1 MDLLLVLTYTALC
14 VAIFKI
20 FRIPLNKWT
29 VPTAVLGGI
38 AIIGTLIML
47 MNYNHPY
54 SEMARNYYIST
65 PIVPLVKGRVT
76 EVAVKPDQKVNKGDV
91 LFRIDDEP
99 FRQKVSSLE
108 ARVSAN
114 QEHVKSIEARLRS
127 ARLDRDR
134 ASELI
139 RRGIGKQRDL
149 DVSQANVDDLAAQ
162 LDQQQATLV
171 DVQSQLREANYQLEQ
186 TVVYAPSNGH
196 VVQLAL
202 RPGMIATP
210 FMYRPVMTFIHEE
223 DNAYVGWFWQNSMQ
237 RLAVGDE
244 AEVVIDG
251 IPGMIFKGEV
261 EAVIPAIAAGNVQAN
276 AALLDQSS
284 AVRPG
289 RLPVRIKITDPRWQE
304 YQVIAGA
311 SGQAAIYTH
320 HFHHVSVMRKVLL
333 RMASWMNYIFPFH

>member
-1 MDLLLVLTYTALC
+1 MDLLLILTYTALC
-14 VAIFKI
+14 VAVFKI

-29 VPTAVLGGI
+29 VPTAALGGI
-38 AIIGTLIML
+38 ILIGTLIML

-54 SEMARNYYIST
+54 SEMARNYYVST

-76 EVAVKPDQKVNKGDV
+76 EVPVQPNQPVKKGDV

-99 FRQKVSSLE
+99 FRLKADSLT
-108 ARVSAN
+108 ARLESN
-114 QEHVKSIEARLRS
+114 REHLKSIEARLRS
-127 ARLDRDR
+127 AKLDRDR
-134 ASELI
+134 ARELMQ
-139 RRGIGKQRDL
+139 RGVGKQRDL
-149 DVSQANVDDLAAQ
+149 DVSQANVDDIVAQ
-162 LDQQQATLV
+162 IDQQKANLS
-171 DVQSQLREANYQLEQ
+171 DLQSQLQEAKYQQAQ
-186 TVVYAPSNGH
+186 TVVYAPTDGH

-210 FMYRPVMTFIHEE
+210 FMFRPVMTFIHK
-223 DNAYVGWFWQNSMQ
+223 DDTAYVGWFWQNSMQ

-251 IPGMIFKGEV
+251 VPGKIFKGTV
-261 EAVIPAIAAGNVQAN
+261 TSVIPAIAAGNVQAN
-276 AALLDQSS
+276 VGLLDQTT

-289 RLPVRIKITDPRWQE
+289 RLPVLISITDPEWAK

-311 SGQAAIYTH
+311 SGQAAIYTE
-320 HFHHVSVMRKVLL
+320 HFHHVSIMRKILL

>member
-1 MDLLLVLTYTALC
+1 MDLLLVLTYTAIC
-14 VAIFKI
+14 VAVFKI

-29 VPTAVLGGI
+29 VPTAVLGGVLL
-38 AIIGTLIML
+38 IGTLIML

-54 SEMARNYYIST
+54 SEMARNYYVST
-65 PIVPLVKGRVT
+65 PIVPLVKGRVS
-76 EVAVKPDQKVNKGDV
+76 EVAVKPEQKVKKGDV

-99 FRQKVSSLE
+99 FRQRAASLE
-108 ARVSAN
+108 ARVSSN
-114 QEHVKSIEARLRS
+114 EEHLKSIEARMRS
-127 ARLDRDR
+127 AKLDRDR
-134 ASELI
+134 AAELM

-149 DVSQANVDDLAAQ
+149 DVTQANVDDLVAQ
-162 LDQQQATLV
+162 LDQQQATLD
-171 DVQSQLREANYQLEQ
+171 DVRAQLREAKYQLDQ
-186 TVVYAPSNGH
+186 TVVYAPSDGN

-210 FMYRPVMTFIHEE
+210 FMYRPVMTFIHED

-251 IPGMIFKGEV
+251 IPGKIFKGEV
-261 EAVIPAIAAGNVQAN
+261 EAVIPAIASGNVQAN
-276 AALLDQSS
+276 AALIDQSS
-284 AVRPG
+284 AVIPG

-304 YQVIAGA
+304 YQVIAGS
-311 SGQAAIYTH
+311 SGQAAIYTK
-320 HFHHVSVMRKVLL
+320 HFHHVAIMRKVLL

>member
-1 MDLLLVLTYTALC
+1 MDLLLVLTYTAIC
-14 VAIFKI
+14 VAVFKI

-29 VPTAVLGGI
+29 VPTAVLGGVLL
-38 AIIGTLIML
+38 IGTLIML

-54 SEMARNYYIST
+54 SEMARNYYVST
-65 PIVPLVKGRVT
+65 PIVPLVKGRVR
-76 EVAVKPDQKVNKGDV
+76 EVAVKPDQKVKKGDV

-99 FRQKVSSLE
+99 FRQRAASLE
-108 ARVSAN
+108 ARVSSN
-114 QEHVKSIEARLRS
+114 EEHLKSIEARMRS
-127 ARLDRDR
+127 AKLDRDR
-134 ASELI
+134 AAELM

-149 DVSQANVDDLAAQ
+149 DVTQANVDDLVAQ
-162 LDQQQATLV
+162 LDQQQATLE
-171 DVQSQLREANYQLEQ
+171 DVRAQLREAKYQLDQ
-186 TVVYAPSNGH
+186 TVVYAPSDGH

-210 FMYRPVMTFIHEE
+210 FMYRPVMTFIHED

-251 IPGMIFKGEV
+251 IPGKIFKGEV
-261 EAVIPAIAAGNVQAN
+261 EAVIPAIASGNVQAN
-276 AALLDQSS
+276 AALIDQSS
-284 AVRPG
+284 AVIPG

-304 YQVIAGA
+304 YQVIAGS
-311 SGQAAIYTH
+311 SGQAAIYTK
-320 HFHHVSVMRKVLL
+320 HFHHVAIMRKVLL

>member
-29 VPTAVLGGI
+29 VPTAVLGGV

-54 SEMARNYYIST
+54 SEMARNYYVST

-76 EVAVKPDQKVNKGDV
+76 EVAVKPDQKVKKGDV

-99 FRQKVSSLE
+99 FRQKASSLE
-108 ARVSAN
+108 ARVDAN
-114 QEHVKSIEARLRS
+114 GKHLKSIEARLRS

-134 ASELI
+134 AAELM
-139 RRGIGKQRDL
+139 RRGVGKQRDL
-149 DVSQANVDDLAAQ
+149 DQSQANVDDLAAQ

-223 DNAYVGWFWQNSMQ
+223 DSAYVGWFWQNSMQ

>member
-54 SEMARNYYIST
+54 SEMARNYYVST

-76 EVAVKPDQKVNKGDV
+76 EVAVKPDQKVKKGDV

-108 ARVSAN
+108 ARVNAN
-114 QEHVKSIEARLRS
+114 QEHVRSIEARLRS

-134 ASELI
+134 ASELM